1 MPTFTAS
8 QLEEIGVQIF
18 KAVGTGEAIARE
30 VVQSLVLSNLL
41 GVDSHGVMRIP
52 NYLDAISAGWTE
64 PNAEPEVV
72 RENEVAAVMHGNNA
86 FGQVAARRAMLTAI
100 GKARKQSIGAAS
112 FTDIYHI
119 GRLGEWAALASS
131 ENLIGLVIANGSRPG
146 GLMAPYGARQKML
159 GTNPLAF
166 AIPAGTFPPLL
177 ADFSTAAVAEGKI
190 RISFHKGES
199 IPAGWII
206 DSQGRATTNPGDL
219 YEEGAILPFGD
230 YKGYALALMVEV
242 LGGIL
247 SGADTPIFPDWGR
260 MHNGVFMLAIE
271 PTFFRPGEDYS
282 KAVDFLFSAVKQA
295 LPAHGMDG
303 ALIPGEPERKRKAE
317 REKNG
322 VPVHNK
328 TWQDIKVAAQNI
340 GIDLTS

>member
-1 MPTFTAS
+1 MLIFSA
-8 QLEEIGVQIF
+8 QELEEVGVRIF
-18 KAVGTGEAIARE
+18 KAVGTKELIARE
-30 VVQSLVLSNLL
+30 VVQSLVLSNLM

-52 NYLDAISAGWTE
+52 DYLNAIEAGWTE
-64 PNAEPEVV
+64 PNAMPEIE
-72 RENEVAAVMHGNNA
+72 RENEVSALMHGNNA

-119 GRLGEWAALASS
+119 GRLGEWADLASS

-146 GLMAPYGARQKML
+146 GLVAPYGARQKML

-190 RISFHKGES
+190 RISFHKGEN
-199 IPAGWII
+199 IPEGWII

-219 YEEGAILPFGD
+219 YEGGAILPFGD
-230 YKGYALALMVEV
+230 HKGYALALMVEV
-242 LGGIL
+242 IGGIL
-247 SGADTPIFPDWGR
+247 SGADTPIFPDYEQMR
-260 MHNGVFMLAIE
+260 NGVFMLAIE
-271 PTFFRPGEDYS
+271 PTFFRPEEEYS
-282 KAVDFLFSAVKQA
+282 KAVDFLFSAVTQA
-295 LPAHGMDG
+295 LPVQGMDG
-303 ALIPGEPERKRKAE
+303 ALIPGEPERRRKAE

-322 VPVHNK
+322 VPVDDK
-328 TWQDIKVAAQNI
+328 TWKDIQVAAQKI
-340 GIDLTS
+340 GIDLTT